1 MRLISNSVDD
11 DDDDGFPS
19 PVSTKKRSGTSVKFA
34 DGVVTA

>member
-1 MRLISNSVDD
+1 MRLISNSVD